1 MDTGCNLQK
10 SLNGYSLDAL
20 RLALG
25 KEVRAGRLAQALYV
39 CGEIAL
45 FERGQEEEA
54 RRRGGGETIRSKLF
68 GWLCVVFMEE
78 VNNVACVEEFDAALT
93 AARAARHTSPRDLPR
108 EEKELARCVTL
119 MCCSQ
124 KARSPAHARAVVMDL
139 VGVDVGEEKEEEEAW
154 RDADQAVRALF
165 CKHLLAGNMLAVYY
179 AFKVASTRPGC
190 SWLFSHIRN
199 SELYAR
205 WCRDY
210 LSNSSSTWLCWMCPL
225 LVQLGFVGVSRAPD
239 PPTCVGN
246 WDANRRKDKVE
257 ICADERS
264 RMQWRRGG
272 LASQNEAPWVNAEW
286 KRAYEGSETA
296 RFKFVA
302 RCQLAT
308 SPLKMDV
315 YLARELTGGLVC
327 VKGPYADSSGIAN
340 MRENDAHRRDLSL
353 LTLPLVAIALVPD
366 RWLQGVAQGARNS
379 IPRERKAFFAV
390 TPSCVRDPISTRLY
404 STCIWP
410 PTLIVDWSVH
420 RLALRLDTLTAQQWR
435 DYVLCLAHR
444 LERGVPDW
452 ADRNFLCV
460 EGRVVA
466 VDEDVQGERVDLKS
480 ELRGDRAHRLL
491 AYLTSQ
497 EGVEVRRACALVQKL
512 HVRLA
517 E

>member
-1 MDTGCNLQK
+1 
-10 SLNGYSLDAL
+10 
-20 RLALG
+20 LG
-25 KEVRAGRLAQALYV
+25 KYVRAGRLAQALYV
-39 CGEIAL
+39 CGEIDL
-45 FERGQEEEA
+45 SEKEEEEEEA
-54 RRRGGGETIRSKLF
+54 KRGGGETIRSKLF
-68 GWLCVVFMEE
+68 GWLCVTFMEE
-78 VNNVACVEEFDAALT
+78 VNNVACVQEFDAALT
-93 AARAARHTSPRDLPR
+93 AARAARDTSPRDLPR
-108 EEKELARCVTL
+108 EEHELARCVTL

-124 KARSPAHARAVVMDL
+124 KARSPAHARAVVLDL
-139 VGVDVGEEKEEEEAW
+139 VGVDVDEEEEEEEAW
-154 RDADQAVRALF
+154 EDADQAVRALF

-179 AFKVASTRPGC
+179 AFKVASTRSGC
-190 SWLFSHIRN
+190 PWLFSSIRN
-199 SELYAR
+199 SEIYAR
-205 WCRDY
+205 WSRDY
-210 LSNSSSTWLCWMCPL
+210 LLDSKSTWLCWMCPL

-257 ICADERS
+257 ICADEHMCAGS

-272 LASQNEAPWVNAEW
+272 LAVQNEAPWVNLEW

-296 RFKFVA
+296 RFNFVA

-327 VKGPYADSSGIAN
+327 VKGPYADSRGIAN
-340 MRENDAHRRDLSL
+340 MRENDASRHALSL
-353 LTLPLVAIALVPD
+353 LTLPLRAIRLVPD
-366 RWLQGVAQGARNS
+366 RWWGGVAQGARNS
-379 IPRERKAFFAV
+379 ISREREAFFAV
-390 TPSCVRDPISTRLY
+390 TRSCVRDPISTRLY

-420 RLALRLDTLTAQQWR
+420 RLELRIDTLTAQQWR

-452 ADRNFLCV
+452 ADRNFLCF

-466 VDEDVQGERVDLKS
+466 VDEDVRGQRVDLKS

-497 EGVEVRRACALVQKL
+497 EGCVARRACAIVQKL
-512 HVRLA
+512 YVRL
-517 E
+517 ERMSVQQ